1 MRNIIYKNNIRKV
14 ILGIILLTKIEYSL
28 QLDEETFKRIT
39 NNNSA
44 ALECFRNP
52 TREDLC
58 GSVTKYMSAL
68 NYGRNDKINTNYAIN
83 IINAVKMSSWDI
95 STLDFREG
103 EISSDIFNVSPPS
116 KVRRILLSNIMTL
129 KKAPNNIPDSFIQ
142 YLDSCPFESYDNIKV
157 NNCSSRMNSLCSSKV
172 SCVSGGNG
180 NANVNTN
187 PNTNSN
193 SNINNPT
200 PNNNA
205 NENANGN
212 NINTINN
219 TNNGANNNNGQIINS
234 KNGSNDIN
242 SNNNNSN
249 TTINNTN
256 SNNNGNVGFSN
267 VQVVNTESDDTD
279 NTKSLVETFLFG
291 LCTSVGILIILL
303 VLLCIAQKYTNKNV
317 VNKISKYYE
326 RRPLVKSSKS
336 GSSSNTDSTSMNG
349 TNTQLS
355 SSSQTS
361 YTNVMK
367 HKRYLYVFDDGS
379 VMMSKSLKN
388 QNNGDGN
395 PKTSALSSSGG
406 DTVVTNPITH
416 QTLNNNTLNVHSS
429 IQTLHSRNSNIQTNS
444 RLSISTAS
452 SNPNNNAPNTI
463 VSPSTNSPIELVPP
477 AKVLNRNSIT
487 IEIPKSTNIQFVEG
501 PKSSTIN

>member
-1 MRNIIYKNNIRKV
+1 
-14 ILGIILLTKIEYSL
+14 LGIILLTKIKYSF

-52 TREDLC
+52 TREELC
-58 GSVTKYMSAL
+58 GSVTKYMSSL
-68 NYGRNDKINTNYAIN
+68 NYGRNDKLNTNYAIN

-116 KVRRILLSNIMTL
+116 KIRKILLSNIMTL
-129 KKAPNNIPDSFIQ
+129 KKVPNKIPDSFIQ
-142 YLDSCPFESYDNIKV
+142 YLDSCPFESSDNIKV
-157 NNCSSRMNSLCSSKV
+157 INCSSRMNNLCSSKV
-172 SCVSGGNG
+172 SCVKGDND

-187 PNTNSN
+187 PKTNPLT
-193 SNINNPT
+193 NINNPSI
-200 PNNNA
+200 NNND
-205 NENANGN
+205 NVNTNRN

-219 TNNGANNNNGQIINS
+219 TNSGANNNNSQIMNN
-234 KNGSNDIN
+234 KNGSNNDIN
-242 SNNNNSN
+242 NNKNNTN
-249 TTINNTN
+249 VNNNTN
-256 SNNNGNVGFSN
+256 SKSNNNDNIGFSN
-267 VQVVNTESDDTD
+267 VQVVDTENDDTG
-279 NTKSLVETFLFG
+279 NTKTLVETFLFG

-303 VLLCIAQKYTNKNV
+303 ILLCIAQKYSNKNI
-317 VNKISKYYE
+317 VNKISYYYE
-326 RRPLVKSSKS
+326 KKPLVKSSKS

-349 TNTQLS
+349 TTNTQLS

-388 QNNGDGN
+388 KNNGNGN
-395 PKTSALSSSGG
+395 PKTSGLSSSGG
-406 DTVVTNPITH
+406 DTAVTNPIP
-416 QTLNNNTLNVHSS
+416 QPIINNNTLNVHSS
-429 IQTLHSRNSNIQTNS
+429 IQTFQSRNSNIQTNS
-444 RLSISTAS
+444 KLSISTAS
-452 SNPNNNAPNTI
+452 SNMNNDTPNII

-487 IEIPKSTNIQFVEG
+487 IEIPKSINIQSVEE